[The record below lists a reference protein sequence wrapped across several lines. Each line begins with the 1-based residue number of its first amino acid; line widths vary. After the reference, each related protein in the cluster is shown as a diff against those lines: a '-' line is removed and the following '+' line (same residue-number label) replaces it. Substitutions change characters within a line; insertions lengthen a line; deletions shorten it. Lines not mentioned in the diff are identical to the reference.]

1 MKRDT
6 PALRVCFLTQPASN
20 MLEARIRFVVDAAPV
35 SQGSM
40 TAVYNRKLGVSR
52 VRHAAAPALSLW
64 RSLIRER
71 ATMAGAEQWTGP
83 IGIRI
88 SFGIK
93 PPKDAKHGYPKRP
106 DLDKLVRGVL
116 DALTGFCYVDDSQVT
131 TIQAEKVFHT
141 ATIIEVWRI
150 ERQSPNATDAQATIW
165 QEDA

>member
-1 MKRDT
+1 
-6 PALRVCFLTQPASN
+6 
-20 MLEARIRFVVDAAPV
+20 MLEARVKFVVDAEPR

-40 TAVYNRKLGVSR
+40 TAVYNRKLGVAR
-52 VRHAAAPALSLW
+52 VRHNAAPALSLW

-71 ATMAGAEQWTGP
+71 AHMAGAEQWSGP
-83 IGIRI
+83 IAMRI

-93 PPKDAKHGYPKRP
+93 PPQDHRHGYPKRP

-116 DALTGFCYVDDSQVT
+116 DALTGVCYDDDSQVV

-150 ERQSPNATDAQATIW
+150 ERQSPKATDAQATIW
-165 QEDA
+165 QEDAAGMGEYPQSGYRKG

>member
-1 MKRDT
+1 
-6 PALRVCFLTQPASN
+6 
-20 MLEARIRFVVDAAPV
+20 MLEARIKFVVDAEPR

-40 TAVYNRKLGVSR
+40 TAVYNRKLGVAR
-52 VRHAAAPALSLW
+52 VRHNNAPALSLW

-71 ATMAGAEQWTGP
+71 AQMAKAEVWDGP

-93 PPKDAKHGYPKRP
+93 PPVDHRHGYPKRP

-116 DALTGFCYVDDSQVT
+116 DALTGTCYGDDSQVVV
-131 TIQAEKVFHT
+131 IQAEKVFHT

-150 ERQSPNATDAQATIW
+150 ERQSPKSTDAQATIW
-165 QEDA
+165 QEDAQGMEPYPQSGYRKG